1 MVGNDDKVANFYNI
15 SNGKIVRSY
24 GGTKPEGIETTERV
38 NKNGNTV
45 HEQFFDFIKGKIIK
59 AGIKSHEEYGDSI
72 ELTLSDGIEN
82 AVLQF
87 KFDSSYGRSFLY
99 KIPNLDIKEVVN
111 IKPFSFVAKE
121 TGKQMLG
128 VTIYNPLEK
137 VPNFYTREEP
147 NGMPELKPIKLKG
160 KDTWDNSDQLEFL
173 QKTFSEFSANF
184 LDVSEPETIE
194 DLENDD
200 MPF

>member
-1 MVGNDDKVANFYNI
+1 MVGNDNKANNYYNI

-24 GGTKPEGIETTERV
+24 GGNKPEGIETTERV

-45 HEQFFDFIKGKIIK
+45 YEQHFDFIKGKLIK
-59 AGIKSHEEYGDSI
+59 ADLKTHEEYGDSI
-72 ELTLSDGIEN
+72 ELTITDGSDI

-99 KIPNLDIKEVVN
+99 KTPNLDIKQVVN
-111 IKPFSFVAKE
+111 IKPYSFVSKD
-121 TGKQMLG
+121 TGKTILG
-128 VTIYNPLEK
+128 MTIYNPLEK
-137 VPNFYTREEP
+137 VPNYYTREEP

-173 QKTFSEFSANF
+173 QEKYKEFCAKF
-184 LDVSEPETIE
+184 LNVESDPVE
-194 DLENDD
+194 DDTDD
-200 MPF
+200 LPF